1 MFSLQIGFA
10 LSAKVVYSWR
20 ELLHQPVT
28 EKSMSETATKEKCNF
43 VSTKMKTEKNTHT
56 LP

>member
-28 EKSMSETATKEKCNF
+28 EKSVSETATKEK
-43 VSTKMKTEKNTHT
+43 
-56 LP
+56 